1 MNYLKNEIFKK
12 GTQNT
17 SPNILLSN
25 WADINLTYRNAMKRQ
40 TAHSPLLCLR
50 LPPQAVTTG
59 AIPHLVLWV
68 IPHLTLWVAPGS
80 PHHESLFPK
89 DVRFFYLPAALSLPL
104 SLSSMMIVVV
114 FKYIFKLLDTLPFK
128 SLVLPLHAL
137 NRGQT

>member
-59 AIPHLVLWV
+59 AIPHLA
-68 IPHLTLWVAPGS
+68 LWVAPGS

-89 DVRFFYLPAALSLPL
+89 DARFFYLPAALSLPL
-104 SLSSMMIVVV
+104 SQSL
-114 FKYIFKLLDTLPFK
+114 FLL
-128 SLVLPLHAL
+128 
-137 NRGQT
+137 